1 MLELYLRLF
10 EARSVNFEARGN
22 GAGIG
27 REEILGAAAIAT
39 KSHPM
44 GNRIVLADMGDE
56 HSLKALMVAISFVTK
71 KQHQDELFA
80 VVMGRPIPE
89 QLEKLVYK
97 SPRYKRES
105 RRAAVV
111 RQKSENLLQA
121 GKINQ
126 AAEKKIEANSI
137 IENAKNRVREEVLR
151 TGKCPACRGGGVYQ
165 RKTDTCTCCLGT
177 GNAYADLTLLK
188 KKMPADEYT
197 RFVKLAEKIAIERQE
212 WINEF
217 MKQMNRE
224 KAA

>member
-1 MLELYLRLF
+1 MLELYMRLF
-10 EARSVNFEARGN
+10 EARSVNFVATGS
-22 GAGIG
+22 GSGLG
-27 REEILGAAAIAT
+27 RDEVLGAAALAT
-39 KSHPM
+39 KAHPV

-56 HSLKALMVAISFVTK
+56 CSLKYLSTMILGFG
-71 KQHQDELFA
+71 KQHRDELFA

-111 RQKSENLLQA
+111 RKKSENLLQA
-121 GKINQ
+121 GKLSQ
-126 AAEKKIEANSI
+126 AAEKKIEANTI
-137 IENAKNRVREEVLR
+137 IDNAKNRVREEVLR
-151 TGKCPACRGGGVYQ
+151 TGKCPACRGAGVYQ
-165 RKTDTCTCCLGT
+165 RKTHTCTCCLGT

-212 WINEF
+212 WVNEF
-217 MKQMNRE
+217 MRQIQRE
-224 KAA
+224 RAA

>member
-1 MLELYLRLF
+1 MLELYMKLF
-10 EARSVNFEARGN
+10 EARSVNFEAKG
-22 GAGIG
+22 GGSGIW
-27 REEILGAAAIAT
+27 RDEVLGAAAVATKKHPLGNRVVLAEMGDQHSLKTMASTIACFT
-39 KSHPM
+39 KSH
-44 GNRIVLADMGDE
+44 R
-56 HSLKALMVAISFVTK
+56 
-71 KQHQDELFA
+71 DELFA

-111 RQKSENLLQA
+111 RKKSENLLQA

-126 AAEKKIEANSI
+126 AAEKKIEANTI

-151 TGKCPACRGGGVYQ
+151 TGKCPACRGAGVYQ
-165 RKTDTCTCCLGT
+165 RKTDTCTCCLGA

-217 MKQMNRE
+217 LRQINRE

>member
-1 MLELYLRLF
+1 MLELYMRLF

-39 KSHPM
+39 KAHPI

-56 HSLKALMVAISFVTK
+56 CSLKYLSTMILGFG
-71 KQHQDELFA
+71 KQHRDELFA

-97 SPRYKRES
+97 SPRYKREA

-126 AAEKKIEANSI
+126 AAEKKIEANTI

-151 TGKCPACRGGGVYQ
+151 TGKCPACRGAGVYQ

-217 MKQMNRE
+217 MRQIQRE
-224 KAA
+224 RAA

>member
-1 MLELYLRLF
+1 MLELYMRLF

-39 KSHPM
+39 KAHPI

-56 HSLKALMVAISFVTK
+56 HSLKVISSSFFCCSK
-71 KQHQDELFA
+71 YRDELFA

-121 GKINQ
+121 GKLSQ
-126 AAEKKIEANSI
+126 AAEKKIEANTI
-137 IENAKNRVREEVLR
+137 IDNAKNRVREEVLR
-151 TGKCPACRGGGVYQ
+151 TGKCPACRGTGVYQ

-188 KKMPADEYT
+188 KKMPPDDYT

-217 MKQMNRE
+217 MRQMNKE

>member
-1 MLELYLRLF
+1 MLELYMRLF

-22 GAGIG
+22 GEVIG

-39 KSHPM
+39 KAHPI

-56 HSLKALMVAISFVTK
+56 HSLKVISSSFFCCSK
-71 KQHQDELFA
+71 YRDELFA
-80 VVMGRPIPE
+80 VVMNRPLPE
-89 QLEKLVYK
+89 QLEKLIYK

-105 RRAAVV
+105 RRASVV
-111 RQKSENLLQA
+111 RQKSEYLLKA

-126 AAEKKIEANSI
+126 AAEKKIEANTI

-151 TGKCPACRGGGVYQ
+151 TGKCPACRGAGVYQ

-177 GNAYADLTLLK
+177 GNAYADLSALK
-188 KKMPADEYT
+188 KKMTAKDYT
-197 RFVKLAEKIAIERQE
+197 DFVGIAEKMAIERQE

-217 MKQMNRE
+217 MRQINRE

>member
-1 MLELYLRLF
+1 MLELYMRLF

-27 REEILGAAAIAT
+27 REEILGAAAVAT
-39 KSHPM
+39 KAHPI

-56 HSLKALMVAISFVTK
+56 HSLKALVSAIACFTK
-71 KQHQDELFA
+71 SHQDELFA

-89 QLEKLVYK
+89 QLERLVYK

-121 GKINQ
+121 GKLNQ
-126 AAEKKIEANSI
+126 AAEKKIEANTI

-151 TGKCPACRGGGVYQ
+151 TGKCPACRGAGIYQ
-165 RKTDTCTCCLGT
+165 RKTDTCTCCQGT
-177 GNAYADLTLLK
+177 GNAYADLALLK

-197 RFVKLAEKIAIERQE
+197 KFVKLAEKIAIERQE

-217 MKQMNRE
+217 MRQMNKE

>member
-1 MLELYLRLF
+1 MLELYMRLF

-27 REEILGAAAIAT
+27 REEILGAAAVAT
-39 KSHPM
+39 KAHPI

-56 HSLKALMVAISFVTK
+56 HSLKALVIAIACFTK
-71 KQHQDELFA
+71 SHQDELFA

-89 QLEKLVYK
+89 QLERLVYK

-121 GKINQ
+121 GKLNQ
-126 AAEKKIEANSI
+126 AAEKKIEANTI

-151 TGKCPACRGGGVYQ
+151 TGKCPACRGAGIYQ
-165 RKTDTCTCCLGT
+165 RKTDTCTCCQGT
-177 GNAYADLTLLK
+177 GNAYADLALLK

-197 RFVKLAEKIAIERQE
+197 KFVKLAEKIAIERQE

-217 MKQMNRE
+217 MRQMNKE

>member
-1 MLELYLRLF
+1 MLELYMRLF

-39 KSHPM
+39 KAHPI

-56 HSLKALMVAISFVTK
+56 CSLKYLSTMILGFG
-71 KQHQDELFA
+71 KQHRDELFA

-126 AAEKKIEANSI
+126 AAEKKIEANTI

-151 TGKCPACRGGGVYQ
+151 TGKCPACRGAGVYQ

-212 WINEF
+212 WVNEF
-217 MKQMNRE
+217 MRQIQRE
-224 KAA
+224 RAA